1 MIPDMPKHL
10 DALKKRDDLR
20 DLANITPVIRKSIFD
35 SKKVED
41 HHGIIP
47 TDECVDIRR
56 LGSEAENLFDIIAR
70 RFIAAFMPDAKAS
83 TTSSS
88 ANTDGVL
95 FRPAA
100 TLITQLGGK
109 SARGNLAEAPD
120 SKNDSAAEDGH
131 TIRAWPPAN

>member
-10 DALKKRDDLR
+10 DALKKRDDFR

-70 RFIAAFMPDAKAS
+70 RFIAALMPDAKGS
-83 TTSSS
+83 TTSISRS
-88 ANTDGVL
+88 EERRVGKECVSKCKSRGSPSHKKHTESRNT
-95 FRPAA
+95 
-100 TLITQLGGK
+100 T
-109 SARGNLAEAPD
+109 
-120 SKNDSAAEDGH
+120 
-131 TIRAWPPAN
+131 

>member
-1 MIPDMPKHL
+1 MLLYICFVMIRRPPRSTRTDTLFPYTTLFRSEMIPDMPKHL
-10 DALKKRDDLR
+10 DALKKRDDFR

-70 RFIAAFMPDAKAS
+70 RFIAALMPDAKEI
-83 TTSSS
+83 
-88 ANTDGVL
+88 G
-95 FRPAA
+95 
-100 TLITQLGGK
+100 
-109 SARGNLAEAPD
+109 
-120 SKNDSAAEDGH
+120 
-131 TIRAWPPAN
+131 RAHV

>member
-1 MIPDMPKHL
+1 MPKHL
-10 DALKKRDDLR
+10 DALKKRDDFR

-70 RFIAAFMPDAKAS
+70 RFIAALMPDAKGS
-83 TTSSS
+83 TTSIS
-88 ANTDGVL
+88 AKIDGVL
-95 FRPAA
+95 FRTA
-100 TLITQLGGK
+100 G
-109 SARGNLAEAPD
+109 
-120 SKNDSAAEDGH
+120 
-131 TIRAWPPAN
+131 TIRSEENQAEPQPLMGSTY